1 MDIKTWKDL
10 KEFANSLDE
19 KQLEKKVVVWREE
32 EAISDFEAITLE
44 ADHYIGDNDDGCY
57 SLSDAGLTIEEAQKE
72 GLEIAYPKGH
82 PIIFE
87 NF

>member
-19 KQLEKKVVVWREE
+19 KQLENKVVVWREE
-32 EAISDFEAITLE
+32 EAISDFEANTLE
-44 ADHYIGDNDDGCY
+44 EDHYIGDNDDGCY
-57 SLSDAGLTIEEAQKE
+57 SLRDAGLTIEDAKE
-72 GLEIAYPKGH
+72 QGLELAYPKGH